1 MKNKYLISAITL
13 ALLGITND
21 GKINSVNAVQL

>member
-21 GKINSVNAVQL
+21 SNINSVNAV